1 MRYTIIKN
9 SHLGIGLFVIELIIS
24 MACFNELLELLPIK
38 IHPAIRLIICIVLGI
53 IMFLNFFSSK
63 IGCAIISLF
72 YSSVWTIAIW
82 NIVKYFTDN
91 DKIWMIVISGFA
103 FLLIIGIHFSICLD
117 SGYDYEIFHDNHV

>member
-53 IMFLNFFSSK
+53 IMFLNFLSSK

-91 DKIWMIVISGFA
+91 DKIWMVIVSGVTFIIS
-103 FLLIIGIHFSICLD
+103 IIAHLGASLD
-117 SGYDYEIFHDNHV
+117 SGYDYEVTDEN

>member
-1 MRYTIIKN
+1 MRYTISEN

-91 DKIWMIVISGFA
+91 DKIWMVIVSGVTFIIS
-103 FLLIIGIHFSICLD
+103 IIAHLGASLD
-117 SGYDYEIFHDNHV
+117 SGYDYEVTDEN